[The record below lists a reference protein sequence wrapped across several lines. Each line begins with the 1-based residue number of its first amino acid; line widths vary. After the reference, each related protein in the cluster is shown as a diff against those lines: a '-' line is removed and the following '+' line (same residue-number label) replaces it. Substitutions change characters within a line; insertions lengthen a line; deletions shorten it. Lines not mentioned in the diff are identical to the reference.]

1 MGLHVPPLEDSWQ
14 YEEPVQEYWVENE
27 IPPKGAVVAVSTAAV
42 TVAAVVVFWT
52 LGGSAD
58 SFASVVWPYALAAIC
73 KCKRVRENVN
83 FMIIGGDFY
92 PQFVMIMCL

>member
-1 MGLHVPPLEDSWQ
+1 
-14 YEEPVQEYWVENE
+14 
-27 IPPKGAVVAVSTAAV
+27 VAVSTAAV

-58 SFASVVWPYALAAIC
+58 SVASVVWPYALAAIC

-83 FMIIGGDFY
+83 LEVGGDFY